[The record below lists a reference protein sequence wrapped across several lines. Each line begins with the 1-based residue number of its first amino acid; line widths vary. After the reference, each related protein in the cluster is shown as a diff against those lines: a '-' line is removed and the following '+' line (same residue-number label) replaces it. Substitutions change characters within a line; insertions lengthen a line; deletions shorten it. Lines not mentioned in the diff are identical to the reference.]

1 MKKLLV
7 LILIA
12 LLIILCAYTA
22 LQGLNIGGVEILGF
36 QGIKARSD
44 QLDQR
49 IELAARRAQTDYPKA
64 LSIVKSN
71 TKKLQEQKE
80 AYEEMTE
87 FSSGEDLEAANQV
100 EKYEYDSLMVKLGR
114 HATTNGAS
122 LNINVEKGNTTGVYN
137 LKFEAEGRYIAILDF
152 ISAIE
157 NDSTLGFKIEDFEM
171 TPVTS
176 GASDDTEQRVK
187 GTFTCRTIAIE
198 KIGGQV
204 SKPSVPTVTE
214 GGTEE
219 GADATNTTATNT
231 TNTTNTTKSTNSTST
246 NKTTNTTNSTK
257 K

>member
-22 LQGLNIGGVEILGF
+22 LQGINIGGIEILGF
-36 QGIKARSD
+36 EGIKERND
-44 QLDQR
+44 QLDKR
-49 IELAARRAQTDYPKA
+49 LELASRRAETDYQKA
-64 LSIVKSN
+64 VKIVESN
-71 TKKLQEQKE
+71 TKKLKEQKE
-80 AYEEMTE
+80 VYEGMTE
-87 FSSGEDLEAANQV
+87 FSSGEDIEAANQI

-114 HATTNGAS
+114 HATTNGAD
-122 LNINVEKGNTTGVYN
+122 LNINVEKGNATGVYN

-176 GASDDTEQRVK
+176 GANDDTEQRVK

-198 KIGGQV
+198 KIDAKV
-204 SKPSVPTVTE
+204 NESSTPTVTE
-214 GGTEE
+214 DGAQEGT
-219 GADATNTTATNT
+219 GATNTTASNT
-231 TNTTNTTKSTNSTST
+231 TNTANTTNSTTST
-246 NKTTNTTNSTK
+246 NTTTNTTNSTK
-257 K
+257 N